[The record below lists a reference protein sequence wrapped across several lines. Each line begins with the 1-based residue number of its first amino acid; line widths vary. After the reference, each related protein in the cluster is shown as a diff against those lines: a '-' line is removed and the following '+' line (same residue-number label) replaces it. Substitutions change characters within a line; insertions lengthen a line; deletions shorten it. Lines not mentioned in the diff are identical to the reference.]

1 LPGSPPPIR
10 YTLPMGSPEASSAQP
25 ELRAGALSYPA
36 YRRYWIATIARVFG
50 IQFRFIGSLWLV
62 TQLSS
67 SPIWLGIVSVAS
79 AVPTIVLSVPA
90 GVLAD
95 RFDNRRLIVWS
106 QALTAVCTLAMALAV
121 VAGVATVWLVV
132 VWSVAVGSLMAIAN
146 PAQNAIL
153 PRLIEMRAIASAV
166 AYTNGV
172 WNVMRIVGP
181 AAAGVLIVLIGTGQ
195 AFFVTAA
202 GFGISAVLIQA
213 VKLEP
218 VVARTSQEAGGML
231 EGIRYIFARKVFFA
245 TIGLSFF
252 TSLFGTSYVVLL
264 PTFATSVLN
273 TGARGF
279 GFMEAAAGLGALL
292 GTVLFVRLGRTL
304 PHGPAMLVAATLFGL
319 LIAGFAASRSIPLS
333 LLLLFGGG
341 FASSVYLNIG
351 MTALQILVPDELR
364 GRVMGIWSMTYFLG
378 SVGGLPAGIAAQWWG
393 APMAVA
399 LGALSVSVF
408 AVTLMVAVPSLRRM
422 TAKVPSVPTPA
433 EA

>member
-1 LPGSPPPIR
+1 
-10 YTLPMGSPEASSAQP
+10 M
-25 ELRAGALSYPA
+25 GALSYPA

-67 SPIWLGIVSVAS
+67 SPIWLGVVSVAS

-95 RFDNRRLIVWS
+95 RMDNRRLLVWS
-106 QALTAVCTLAMALAV
+106 QALTAVCTLAMAMAV
-121 VAGVATVWLVV
+121 VAGLANVWLVV
-132 VWSVAVGSLMAIAN
+132 LWAAVVGSLMAIAN

-153 PRLIEMRAIASAV
+153 PRLIEMREIASAV

-172 WNVMRIVGP
+172 WNVMRIIGP
-181 AAAGVLIVLIGTGQ
+181 AAAGMLIVIIGTGQ

-202 GFGISAVLIQA
+202 GFGISAALIQTLQLA
-213 VKLEP
+213 P
-218 VVARTSQEAGGML
+218 VVIRTKQEAGGML
-231 EGIRYIFARKVFFA
+231 EGLRYIFARKVFFA

-292 GTVLFVRLGRTL
+292 GTVLFVRLGRGL
-304 PHGPAMLVAATLFGL
+304 PHGPVMLVAATAFGL
-319 LIAGFAASRSIPLS
+319 LIAAFAASRSVPLS
-333 LLLLFGGG
+333 LVLLFGGG

-364 GRVMGIWSMTYFLG
+364 GRVMGVWSMTYFLG
-378 SVGGLPAGIAAQWWG
+378 SVGGLPAGVVAQWLG

-408 AVTLMVAVPSLRRM
+408 AVALMVTVPSLRRL
-422 TAKVPSVPTPA
+422 TAEVPASPA
-433 EA
+433 PVGL

>member
-1 LPGSPPPIR
+1 
-10 YTLPMGSPEASSAQP
+10 MGSVDALAHPAPS
-25 ELRAGALSYPA
+25 RWGALSYPA
-36 YRRYWIATIARVFG
+36 YRRYWIGTIARVFG

-67 SPIWLGIVSVAS
+67 SPIWLGVVSVAS

-90 GVLAD
+90 GVMAD
-95 RFDNRRLIVWS
+95 RMDNRRLLVWS
-106 QALTAVCTLAMALAV
+106 QALTAACTFAMAMAV
-121 VAGVATVWLVV
+121 VAGVANVWLVV
-132 VWSVAVGSLMAIAN
+132 IWAAVVGSLMAIAN

-153 PRLIEMRAIASAV
+153 PRLIEMKVIGSAV

-172 WNVMRIVGP
+172 WNVMRIIGP
-181 AAAGVLIVLIGTGQ
+181 AAAGMLIVVIGTGQ

-202 GFGISAVLIQA
+202 GFGISAALIQTLRLA
-213 VKLEP
+213 P
-218 VVARTSQEAGGML
+218 VVTRTRQEAGGML
-231 EGIRYIFARKVFFA
+231 EGLRYIFERKVFFA

-292 GTVLFVRLGRTL
+292 GTVLFVRMGRSL
-304 PHGPAMLVAATLFGL
+304 PHGPVMLVAATAFGL

-333 LLLLFGGG
+333 LVLLFGGG

-364 GRVMGIWSMTYFLG
+364 GRVMGVWSMTYFLG
-378 SVGGLPAGIAAQWWG
+378 SVGGLPAGIAAQYLG

-408 AVTLMVAVPSLRRM
+408 AVALMVTVPSLRRL
-422 TAKVPSVPTPA
+422 TAEVPPSPA
-433 EA
+433 LVGP

>member
-1 LPGSPPPIR
+1 
-10 YTLPMGSPEASSAQP
+10 MGSPEASSAQP

>member
-1 LPGSPPPIR
+1 
-10 YTLPMGSPEASSAQP
+10 MGSVDTLAHPVPS
-25 ELRAGALSYPA
+25 RWGALSYPA

-67 SPIWLGIVSVAS
+67 SPIWLGVVSVAS

-90 GVLAD
+90 GVMAD
-95 RFDNRRLIVWS
+95 RMDNRRLLVWS
-106 QALTAVCTLAMALAV
+106 QALTAACTFAMAMAV
-121 VAGVATVWLVV
+121 VAGVANVWLVV
-132 VWSVAVGSLMAIAN
+132 IWAAVVGSLMAIAN

-153 PRLIEMRAIASAV
+153 PRLIEMKAIASAV

-181 AAAGVLIVLIGTGQ
+181 AAAGMLIVVIGTGQ

-202 GFGISAVLIQA
+202 GFGISAALIQTLRLA
-213 VKLEP
+213 P
-218 VVARTSQEAGGML
+218 VVTRTRQEAGGML
-231 EGIRYIFARKVFFA
+231 EGLRYIFERKVFFA

-304 PHGPAMLVAATLFGL
+304 PHGPVMLVAATAFGL

-333 LLLLFGGG
+333 LILLFGGG

-364 GRVMGIWSMTYFLG
+364 GRVMGVWSMTYFLG
-378 SVGGLPAGIAAQWWG
+378 SVGGLPAGIAAQYLG

-408 AVTLMVAVPSLRRM
+408 AVALMVTVPSLRRL
-422 TAKVPSVPTPA
+422 TAEVPSRPA
-433 EA
+433 LVGP